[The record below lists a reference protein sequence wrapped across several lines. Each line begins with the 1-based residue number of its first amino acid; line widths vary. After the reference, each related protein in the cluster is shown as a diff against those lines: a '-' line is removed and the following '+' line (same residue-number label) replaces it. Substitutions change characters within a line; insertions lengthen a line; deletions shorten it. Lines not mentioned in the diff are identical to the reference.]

1 VFPLQSKA
9 NITKVVVHMRKNPAK
24 WAVYTSPLWF
34 LIAGTICTLSIV
46 YKGSPKLGLNKKPP
60 GYIAGVTLGTG
71 GGVALLAAI
80 FFVPYIYVTII
91 KKDPTVRWFD
101 FIQGPL
107 LFKRPVVESADEA
120 RVPNYHV
127 VQDEDETSSKSLS
140 GDSEKG
146 SDISPVMTD
155 EKNRTVAE
163 VAHVQKTHKELI
175 AEGDAKLNAKLCE
188 KRGPMGWAMRTLR
201 DNPMGL

>member
-1 VFPLQSKA
+1 
-9 NITKVVVHMRKNPAK
+9 MRTNPAK

-71 GGVALLAAI
+71 GAVALLATL

-107 LFKRPVVESADEA
+107 LFKRPVVEHADQA
-120 RVPNYHV
+120 NVPNYHV
-127 VQDEDETSSKSLS
+127 VQDDDESSSKSLS
-140 GDSEKG
+140 GDSIEKG
-146 SDISPVMTD
+146 HTAGDITPVETE
-155 EKNRTVAE
+155 EKNRTIAE

-175 AEGDAKLNAKLCE
+175 ADGEAKLNAKLCL

-201 DNPMGL
+201 DNPMGM